1 MASVKR
7 DKPDVVLQILVDR
20 ILGVPQHKTA
30 ETVGYKNA
38 ETVCRVIEAY
48 DLDRIETIIRRA
60 LGAPKENIS
69 AEAVAVNVE
78 YDNVFGDIVAL
89 IKGIVDDLKKKPEDA
104 ADGEKIITDP
114 IAKLQALNGAILALE
129 RTRTSRLGMLGA
141 KNEAERKKA
150 DEQKDD
156 EVFADLVDDDEDA

>member
-1 MASVKR
+1 M
-7 DKPDVVLQILVDR
+7 VLQILVDR

-30 ETVGYKNA
+30 ETVGYKNP
-38 ETVCRVIEAY
+38 ETVCRVIAEF

-78 YDNVFGDIVAL
+78 YDAVLGDIVNL
-89 IKGIVDDLKKKPEDA
+89 IKAIVEDLKKKPEDA
-104 ADGEKIITDP
+104 AGGEKIITDP
-114 IAKLQALNGAILALE
+114 ITKLQALNGAILALE
-129 RTRTSRLGMLGA
+129 RTRNSRLSMLGA
-141 KNEAERKKA
+141 KTEAERKKA

-156 EVFADLVDDDEDA
+156 EVFSDLVDDEDDDA